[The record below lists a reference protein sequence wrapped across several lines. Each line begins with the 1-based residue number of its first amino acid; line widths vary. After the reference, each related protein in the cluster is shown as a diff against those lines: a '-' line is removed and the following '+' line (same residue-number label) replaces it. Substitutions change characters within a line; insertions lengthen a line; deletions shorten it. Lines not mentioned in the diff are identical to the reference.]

1 MTADGN
7 RASADITELQFT
19 TVYTNAIGN
28 RPLTVNLHVTKQE
41 KLIVFGVV
49 FGKTDCNAYLWENK
63 RAWCVETG
71 GARYKTIL
79 HCRGEQQGENELRIH
94 AGSELKLQ
102 IDPANRELQFTV
114 DGLQPFAPV
123 QMDIT
128 DSQVKELRV
137 AVTFYG
143 KTTVEIIENN

>member
-1 MTADGN
+1 MTADRN
-7 RASADITELQFT
+7 RASADITEFT

-28 RPLTVNLHVTKQE
+28 RPLTVNLHVTKLE

-123 QMDIT
+123 QMDFT
-128 DSQVKELRV
+128 EQQLAELRV
-137 AVTFYG
+137 AVGFW
-143 KTTVEIIENN
+143 KRLLLKSVKIIN